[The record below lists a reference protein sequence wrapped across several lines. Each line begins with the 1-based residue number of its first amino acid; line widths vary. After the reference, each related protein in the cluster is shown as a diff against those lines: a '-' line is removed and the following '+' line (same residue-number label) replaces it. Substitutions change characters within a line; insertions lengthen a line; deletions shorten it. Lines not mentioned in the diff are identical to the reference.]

1 MTEMLTLPGQFA
13 VLERFIPL
21 WAKSTVN
28 ERVDARCSLTM
39 PEIREFY
46 DITIERASEMLEYLE
61 QFPLH
66 EMPEDA
72 ARLMQLLMS
81 LVQASVAVEIQ
92 GQPLPPK
99 TDYPFPVK
107 LVSGVAPYG

>member
-1 MTEMLTLPGQFA
+1 MTRTVTLPDQFA
-13 VLERFIPL
+13 ELERFVPV
-21 WAKSTVN
+21 WAKPTVN

-39 PEIREFY
+39 PEIQEFY
-46 DITIERASEMLEYLE
+46 GAAIERASEMLEYLE
-61 QFPLH
+61 QFSLH
-66 EMPEDA
+66 DMPEDA
-72 ARLMQLLMS
+72 GRLMQLLMA